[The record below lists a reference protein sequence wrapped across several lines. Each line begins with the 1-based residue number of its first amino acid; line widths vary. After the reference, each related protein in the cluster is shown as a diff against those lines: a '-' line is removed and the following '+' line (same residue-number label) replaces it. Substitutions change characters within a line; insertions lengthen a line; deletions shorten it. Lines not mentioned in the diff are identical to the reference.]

1 MDVTVIK
8 GKRENSEHFFI
19 SSVDEIYTKHAKIG
33 NNQFV
38 KCYYSENGCKA
49 RGKIDAT
56 GFHPSDGQY
65 ALHSDHEYTTTSTL
79 NFLACFNEMKN
90 EARTSGKMPNT
101 IYDEVMSR
109 YEGMFDQVLTFP
121 NIQSTLLRCRKEYF
135 PRFPQTAEEFY
146 KAFEENS
153 IYERYGHCFEELF
166 YHGVLGNEATGR
178 SAVFYTSKLLEYF
191 NSIKHEIKAFA
202 DATFKYQPLYFHQLF
217 IVHFAI
223 GSYTFPAFYVFM
235 ERKNIESYQ
244 AVFELIRHL
253 GFNIIEIMAD
263 FEAAIKNAFLL
274 VFPTGAVYG
283 CHFHL
288 AQ

>member
-1 MDVTVIK
+1 
-8 GKRENSEHFFI
+8 F
-19 SSVDEIYTKHAKIG
+19 
-33 NNQFV
+33 
-38 KCYYSENGCKA
+38 C
-49 RGKIDAT
+49 GKIDAT

-79 NFLACFNEMKN
+79 NFLAYFNEMKN

-101 IYDEVMSR
+101 IYDEVMST

-121 NIQSTLLRCRKEYF
+121 NIQSTLLRCRKEYS
-135 PRFPQTAEEFY
+135 PRFPQTAEKFY

-223 GSYTFPAFYVFM
+223 GSY
-235 ERKNIESYQ
+235 

>member
-1 MDVTVIK
+1 
-8 GKRENSEHFFI
+8 
-19 SSVDEIYTKHAKIG
+19 SVDEIYTKHAKIG

-135 PRFPQTAEEFY
+135 PP
-146 KAFEENS
+146 
-153 IYERYGHCFEELF
+153 CFNEMK
-166 YHGVLGNEATGR
+166 NEAR
-178 SAVFYTSKLLEYF
+178 TSGKMPNTIYDEVMSRYEGMFDQVL
-191 NSIKHEIKAFA
+191 
-202 DATFKYQPLYFHQLF
+202 
-217 IVHFAI
+217 
-223 GSYTFPAFYVFM
+223 TFP
-235 ERKNIESYQ
+235 NIQST
-244 AVFELIRHL
+244 
-253 GFNIIEIMAD
+253 
-263 FEAAIKNAFLL
+263 LL
-274 VFPTGAVYG
+274 RLYSSS
-283 CHFHL
+283 L
-288 AQ
+288 DI